1 MRIVRTI
8 VAALLAS
15 FACVTTAWADGD
27 HIELREW
34 GVRAGGGINSS
45 SLIQYYAVHPY
56 VGLALWDP
64 ASRWFD
70 QYGIRALWMLEPW
83 AAYVN
88 DDHGKHQT
96 DSFEIGLNA
105 LFLRMVFG
113 DWMLR
118 PFVEAGEG
126 VVYTD
131 LRKQDLGTRVQFT
144 STVGGGLEYALRPD
158 MAIGFQVR
166 LRHMSNAGM
175 ASSNPGINT
184 VYGLIGLTF
193 R

>member
-1 MRIVRTI
+1 MRIARTI
-8 VAALLAS
+8 VIALLAS
-15 FACVTTAWADGD
+15 LACVTIASADGD

-56 VGLALWDP
+56 VGLSLWDP

-113 DWMLR
+113 DWALR
-118 PFVEAGEG
+118 PFVEGGEG

-144 STVGGGLEYALRPD
+144 STIGGGLEYELRPD
-158 MAIGFQVR
+158 MAVGLQVR
-166 LRHMSNAGM
+166 FRHMSNAGM

-184 VYGLIGLTF
+184 VYGLIGLTV

>member
-1 MRIVRTI
+1 MRSVRTI
-8 VAALLAS
+8 VAALLAWLAS
-15 FACVTTAWADGD
+15 ATPASAEGPCL
-27 HIELREW
+27 ELREW

-56 VGLALWDP
+56 WGLSLWDP
-64 ASRWFD
+64 ASGWFEKH
-70 QYGIRALWMLEPW
+70 GIRALWMIEPW

-88 DDHGKHQT
+88 DDHGKHTT

-105 LFLRMVFG
+105 LFIRLVFG
-113 DWMLR
+113 EATLR
-118 PFVEAGEG
+118 PFIEAGEG

-131 LRKQDLGTRVQFT
+131 LRKQDLGTRMQFT
-144 STVGGGLEYALRPD
+144 STIGGGLEYEVRPG
-158 MAIGFQVR
+158 MAVGLQARF
-166 LRHMSNAGM
+166 RHMSNAGM

-184 VYGLIGLTF
+184 VYGLVGLTF